1 MRNPT
6 KKQEEAQA
14 KLWDEIMAERNN
26 TKMKNKTTK
35 LPFEVT
41 IMDTEPQRV
50 ENRFGGDSIMLDP
63 EAVAVYDVIMG
74 AEMMGLYGEMQK
86 GLDWFRENH
95 PKAYMILLD

>member
-1 MRNPT
+1 MT
-6 KKQEEAQA
+6 KNK
-14 KLWDEIMAERNN
+14 
-26 TKMKNKTTK
+26 TKTTK

-41 IMDTEPQRV
+41 IMDKEPQRV

-63 EAVAVYDVIMG
+63 EALAVYDTLMG
-74 AEMMGLYGEMQK
+74 AEALGLWDIHSK